1 MCRQACLYASF
12 FIEIKNMTGGRR
24 MEYLVNSRQMKMA
37 DQYTIQEKG
46 VLSLTLME
54 RAAESCV
61 RVMDELGMDLS

>member
-1 MCRQACLYASF
+1 
-12 FIEIKNMTGGRR
+12 

-54 RAAESCV
+54 RDVYKRQVYRSV
-61 RVMDELGMDLS
+61 

>member
-1 MCRQACLYASF
+1 
-12 FIEIKNMTGGRR
+12 

-61 RVMDELGMDLS
+61 RVM